1 MILFSVA
8 FSVLLVIV
16 SGFLA
21 EDFRGTDIKERPE
34 SRTHD

>member
-1 MILFSVA
+1 MILFSVV

-21 EDFRGTDIKERPE
+21 EDFRSTDIKERSE
-34 SRTHD
+34 TRTHD